1 MSADAIRAFVWAA
14 TVLLVCALA
23 VWRGRRDEQL
33 AAGIMLAAWAVTM
46 VVYRSGFQQMEWGIL
61 LVDVGALGGF
71 VWIALRSDR
80 FWPLFGAG
88 FHLLA
93 VITHVA
99 RLADP
104 GVGGWAYITAE
115 IVWGYMLAL
124 AIGYGAWTARGA
136 QPASTDDDPAGA
148 TRR

>member
-14 TVLLVCALA
+14 TVLVVCALA

-46 VVYRSGFQQMEWGIL
+46 VVYRSGFQQTEWGIL
-61 LVDVGALGGF
+61 AVDAGALAGF
-71 VWIALRSDR
+71 IWIALRSDR

-93 VITHVA
+93 VVTHVA

-115 IVWGYMLAL
+115 IVWGYFLAA
-124 AIGYGAWTARGA
+124 AIGYGAWTAHGA
-136 QPASTDDDPAGA
+136 PAENPDDDPAA
-148 TRR
+148 TTQ